1 MQSLIVASGSRLKV
15 SQFFIEQGY
24 EGSVDVFKKCESN
37 GISIVRYGQISD
49 IAVDSQNK
57 IHILTDTGLYQ
68 QYTLN
73 QPTKSQK
80 SVELEPLTIDMALIP
95 EKHNLKFDRIAL
107 NI

>member
-49 IAVDSQNK
+49 IAVDS
-57 IHILTDTGLYQ
+57 
-68 QYTLN
+68 
-73 QPTKSQK
+73 
-80 SVELEPLTIDMALIP
+80 
-95 EKHNLKFDRIAL
+95 
-107 NI
+107 